1 MGLCRWQ
8 LLLKRPFE
16 VFNGD
21 YGNSGAAQTSAR
33 RLKRQHNDKKG
44 AQEQLR
50 RRAGRMIDSSVPGS
64 QALQQGVGA
73 VQKQT
78 GQVYALAIHQSV
90 HRSVQSG

>member
-1 MGLCRWQ
+1 MAV
-8 LLLKRPFE
+8 LLKRPFE

-21 YGNSGAAQTSAR
+21 YGNGGAAQTSAR

-73 VQKQT
+73 AQKQ
-78 GQVYALAIHQSV
+78 VYTLAIHQSV
-90 HRSVQSG
+90 YRSVQSG